1 MEINKDEFDQ
11 LHNDSAELRSLKM
24 SILESRL
31 KEYFP
36 KREMSFHDKVV
47 FAIGEL
53 TDNIQNLNKKNDK

>member
-1 MEINKDEFDQ
+1 MEITKEEFDQ
-11 LHNDSAELRSLKM
+11 LHNESAELRSLKV

-36 KREMSFHDKVV
+36 KREMSFHDKVI

-53 TDNIQNLNKKNDK
+53 TDKIEKLK